1 MVVRK
6 QYGGEKIRWWSVNKM
21 AVRKQDGGLKTR
33 WRSENK
39 ITLRKKNDCL
49 KTRWCWT
56 LTEEIVGFSGVWVRR
71 KQDGSEKKKHGDWET
86 KMALKKINL
95 PLKKRATREKNG
107 F

>member
-21 AVRKQDGGLKTR
+21 AVRKQDGGLKTKLHCG
-33 WRSENK
+33 NK
-39 ITLRKKNDCL
+39 M
-49 KTRWCWT
+49 
-56 LTEEIVGFSGVWVRR
+56 IVWN
-71 KQDGSEKKKHGDWET
+71 QDGVEHW
-86 KMALKKINL
+86 LKKINL